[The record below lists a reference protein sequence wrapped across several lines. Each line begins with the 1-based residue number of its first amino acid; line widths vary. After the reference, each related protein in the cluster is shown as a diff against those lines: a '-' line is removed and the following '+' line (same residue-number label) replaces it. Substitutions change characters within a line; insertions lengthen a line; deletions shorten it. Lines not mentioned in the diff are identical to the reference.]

1 MNIAETKYF
10 QRISQMDQ
18 DQFQNWFLT
27 LNDEEADYALNL
39 MTKARAEI
47 QEKIVQLFE
56 EPEATENLDVAK
68 SILGK
73 YTLGGTV

>member
-27 LNDEEADYALNL
+27 LNDEEAAYALNL
-39 MTKARAEI
+39 MERARAEI
-47 QEKIVQLFE
+47 QEKLCKFLRNQRL
-56 EPEATENLDVAK
+56 LK
-68 SILGK
+68 L
-73 YTLGGTV
+73 

>member
-27 LNDEEADYALNL
+27 LNDEEAAYALNL
-39 MTKARAEI
+39 MERARAEI
-47 QEKIVQLFE
+47 QEKIVQIFE
-56 EPEATENLDVAK
+56 EPEATETLDVAK
-68 SILGK
+68 SVLGK
-73 YTLGGTV
+73 YTLKGSL

>member
-27 LNDEEADYALNL
+27 LSDEEADYALNL

>member
-27 LNDEEADYALNL
+27 LSDEEADYALEL
-39 MTKARAEI
+39 MAKARAEI